1 MTFNYI
7 AAKKIFDCKPFINNE
22 FSKVLDIGVQTPSI
36 KKNTIEKF
44 VNIENLSSK
53 QTNHY
58 KRIMENEKFTT
69 KDFLLALGYSDYNS
83 IDINGAENSFQFDL
97 NEDLFEFYKF
107 KEVYDLVI
115 NNGTGE
121 HIFNQYALFKNIHNL
136 TNTNGIML
144 HILPFID
151 WINHGFYNYNPIF
164 FADLAASNQY
174 VILDITLANRNG
186 AELSLKN
193 KKLIQIMFEQ
203 IKPDYDSS
211 FKKII
216 ENAKAQLGNNIFLV
230 VILKKV
236 VSKIFSIPL
245 QGKYLLDI
253 TGSNTKYDNQGPGSS
268 KSFGQVKDGIKRN
281 K

>member
-22 FSKVLDIGVQTPSI
+22 YSKVLDIGVQTPSI

-53 QTNHY
+53 QANHY

-121 HIFNQYALFKNIHNL
+121 HIFNQYALFKNIHHL

-174 VILDITLANRNG
+174 EILDITLANRNG

-216 ENAKAQLGNNIFLV
+216 ENAKVQLGNNIFLV

-236 VSKIFSIPL
+236 VSEIFSIPL

-253 TGSNTKYDNQGPGSS
+253 AGSNTKYDNQGPGSS
-268 KSFGQVKDGIKRN
+268 NSFGQEKDGIKRN

>member
-268 KSFGQVKDGIKRN
+268 ISFGQEKDGIKRN

>member
-236 VSKIFSIPL
+236 VPKIFSIPL

-268 KSFGQVKDGIKRN
+268 ISFGQEKDGIKRN